1 VLTYQRPILCE
12 HTTLELFTGVRR
24 VLKFAQ
30 IYAEDNSYVVQ
41 HPKLEEIITAEYTL
55 HPVIIE
61 VNDLR
66 EFSLRMQF

>member
-1 VLTYQRPILCE
+1 MLTYQRPILCE
-12 HTTLELFTGVRR
+12 RTTLELFTGVRR

-30 IYAEDNSYVVQ
+30 IFAEDNSYVVQ

-55 HPVIIE
+55 DSVIME

-66 EFSLRMQF
+66 EFS